1 MSDIRVR
8 LLGGFEVWSG
18 DRQTGGSVPSK
29 ARVLLAYLLCQ
40 HRRSFGRD
48 SLAALLWPDEEP
60 GVALRELDG
69 AIGAWQ
75 PLLPPSFFISD
86 SPEIGI
92 SSRAGCWIDVEAFEE
107 GLSRGTEREA
117 FDLRHL
123 SEAAQLYR
131 GELLDGLSAEGC
143 PGFEEW
149 RATEQARLR
158 AAALEVLRTLVE
170 SYGRRGEHRLGI
182 HYARRR
188 VAIEPFSEEAHRD
201 LMRLFA
207 LSGQRNRAL
216 AQHDALL
223 QRLHGDGR
231 AGPGEET
238 RALYESI
245 LAEAL
250 EREAATRDE
259 PMGPLVPLAGREHA
273 EAVLRDGW
281 LRGLEGEVHL
291 TLVTGEAGIGKT
303 RLVKSFLDGVT
314 SRRRTIVLKG
324 RCEEMAPLRAYQ
336 PLLEAL
342 RTAFEDE
349 EERAARALAALPAE
363 DAADLARLLPEL
375 SRPEVPEPAP
385 PAVSEA
391 RSRLFLAVGRFLEAL
406 GEGDP
411 LVLFLDDLH
420 QADQDTLDLLGFLAA
435 HLDQGPIWIVAV
447 CRSTDLDR
455 DHPLEQMV
463 RRGEKDGMAT
473 RLELDRLDRG
483 ALEEIARSLV
493 GEAQTAELAGFL
505 AERSAGLPFAVT
517 ELINVLWD
525 EGLLAPGEAERWS
538 LTGPLGGLDASEEDL
553 EALVRRRARRLPNS
567 TRRLASLA
575 AVLGQS
581 FDLELLQEAADEH
594 IAVLEIGLEILLK
607 RWLIR
612 QLSSFWTSNRRERDV
627 VVPRALR
634 AHRGSFEFAH
644 ETIRRALYN
653 ELNPLRR
660 QAIHG
665 QVADALTALKGDS
678 DCETLAWHLTSA
690 GQWERALAPL
700 EKAMERAQAV
710 QAVHTARHYHEQWVE
725 ALTRLVASARNGAV
739 AERWRGERERVEG
752 LLEGT

>member
-18 DRQTGGSVPSK
+18 DRQVGGSVPPRAK
-29 ARVLLAYLLCQ
+29 VLLAYLLGQ
-40 HRRSFGRD
+40 RRRAFEPEA
-48 SLAALLWPDEEP
+48 LARLLWPDEEP
-60 GVALRELDG
+60 GSALRALDR
-69 AIGAWQ
+69 AAGAWR
-75 PLLPPSFFISD
+75 PLFPSSFFVT
-86 SPEIGI
+86 EGLGI
-92 SSRAGCWIDVEAFEE
+92 SPRAACWIDVEAFEE

-117 FDLRHL
+117 LDLRHL

-143 PGFEEW
+143 PGFEAW
-149 RATEQARLR
+149 RAAEQIRLR
-158 AAALEVLRTLVE
+158 EAALEVFRILVE

-188 VAIEPFSEEAHRD
+188 VAIDPFSDEAHRD

-216 AQHDALL
+216 AQYDALL
-223 QRLHGDGR
+223 QRLHGSGR
-231 AGPGEET
+231 VPEGET
-238 RALYESI
+238 RSLYESV

-259 PMGPLVPLAGREHA
+259 PVGPLVPLAGRRHA
-273 EAVLRDGW
+273 DALLRDGW
-281 LRGLEGEVHL
+281 LHALEGEVHL

-303 RLVKSFLDGVT
+303 RLVKSFLDEVT

-324 RCEEMAPLRAYQ
+324 RCEEMAPLRAYL
-336 PLLEAL
+336 PLLSAL

-349 EERAARALAALPAE
+349 EERAERAVAALPREA
-363 DAADLARLLPEL
+363 AADLALLLPGLVQAEEPG
-375 SRPEVPEPAP
+375 PEEP
-385 PAVSEA
+385 PAASEA
-391 RSRLFLAVGRFLEAL
+391 RRRLFVAVGRFLEAL

-420 QADQDTLDLLGFLAA
+420 GADRDTLGLLGFLAA
-435 HLDQGPIWIVAV
+435 HLDQGLIWIVAV

-483 ALEEIARSLV
+483 ALDEISRSLV
-493 GEAQTAELAGFL
+493 GEARAADLAGFL
-505 AERSAGLPFAVT
+505 AERSGGLPFAVT
-517 ELINVLWD
+517 ELVNVLWD

-538 LTGPLGGLDASEEDL
+538 LAGSLEDLDASGEDL
-553 EALVRRRARRLPNS
+553 EALVRLRVRRLPNS

-575 AVLGQS
+575 AILGQS

-627 VVPRALR
+627 VVPRALK

-644 ETIRRALYN
+644 ETIRRALYH

-665 QVADALTALKGDS
+665 QVADALTSLKGDS

-690 GQWERALAPL
+690 GQWERALGPL
-700 EKAMERAQAV
+700 EKAMERALAV
-710 QAVHTARHYHEQWVE
+710 QAVHTAQAYHEQWVE
-725 ALTRLVASARNGAV
+725 ALTRLIASARNGAV

-752 LLEGT
+752 LLEGA